1 MEDILMSIIGIIT
14 ASVLLFIFPL
24 MLISDSADD
33 ISQLTSQT
41 AVNNF
46 VDEVIKS
53 GKITTKEYVDLNN
66 ILLTTGNSYE
76 IEIELRILDF
86 NTAQT
91 YTTNNGL
98 EIGDNNTYYSIYTS
112 QIEDKLRKSDL
123 EDDKEY
129 NDTGVLIL
137 KEGDGISVT
146 VKNSSAT
153 LSQSLRNI
161 YYKATG
167 EDMHI
172 ILSTASF
179 NIQPCGSPSSKH
191 LLFIMQS

>member
-112 QIEDKLRKSDL
+112 QIEEKLRKSDL

-172 ILSTASF
+172 ILSTASGTVAI
-179 NIQPCGSPSSKH
+179 NGVR
-191 LLFIMQS
+191 

>member
-24 MLISDSADD
+24 MLVSDSADD
-33 ISQLTSQT
+33 IAQLTSQT
-41 AVNNF
+41 AANNF

-53 GKITTKEYVDLNN
+53 GKITAKEYEDLND
-66 ILLTTGNSYE
+66 LLITTGNSYE
-76 IEIELRILDF
+76 IEIELKILDF
-86 NTAQT
+86 NTAQK
-91 YTTNNGL
+91 YTTDTYNHPENALDSG
-98 EIGDNNTYYSIYTS
+98 NKNTYYSIYTS
-112 QIEDKLRKSDL
+112 QIEERL
-123 EDDKEY
+123 
-129 NDTGVLIL
+129 NDTGVLML

-161 YYKATG
+161 YYKSTG

-172 ILSTASF
+172 ILATASGTIAI
-179 NIQPCGSPSSKH
+179 NGGT
-191 LLFIMQS
+191 

>member
-33 ISQLTSQT
+33 IAQLTSQT

-46 VDEVIKS
+46 VDDVIKS
-53 GKITTKEYVDLNN
+53 GKITAKEYSDL
-66 ILLTTGNSYE
+66 IDMLITTGNSYE
-76 IEIELRILDF
+76 VDIELKILDY
-86 NTAQT
+86 NTAQKHT
-91 YTTNNGL
+91 INNSLNNG
-98 EIGDNNTYYSIYTS
+98 DKNTYYSIYTS
-112 QIEDKLRKSDL
+112 QIEDRLRETDV
-123 EDDKEY
+123 DDDGIL

-167 EDMHI
+167 EDIHI
-172 ILSTASF
+172 ILATASGTIAI
-179 NIQPCGSPSSKH
+179 NGTK
-191 LLFIMQS
+191 

>member
-24 MLISDSADD
+24 MLVSDSADD
-33 ISQLTSQT
+33 IAQLTSQT
-41 AVNNF
+41 AANNF

-53 GKITTKEYVDLNN
+53 GKITAKEYEDLND
-66 ILLTTGNSYE
+66 ILITTGNSYE
-76 IEIELRILDF
+76 IEIELKILDF
-86 NTAQT
+86 NTAQK
-91 YTTNNGL
+91 YTIDNSL
-98 EIGDNNTYYSIYTS
+98 EMGNKNTYYSIYTS
-112 QIEDKLRKSDL
+112 QIEERL
-123 EDDKEY
+123 
-129 NDTGVLIL
+129 NDTGVLML

-161 YYKATG
+161 YYKSTG

-172 ILSTASF
+172 ILATASGTIAI
-179 NIQPCGSPSSKH
+179 NGAT
-191 LLFIMQS
+191 

>member
-33 ISQLTSQT
+33 IAQLTSQT

-53 GKITTKEYVDLNN
+53 GKITIKEYEDLNDML
-66 ILLTTGNSYE
+66 ITTGNSYE
-76 IEIELRILDF
+76 VDIELKILDY
-86 NTAQT
+86 NTAQRH
-91 YTTNNGL
+91 TTDVDNPQNAL
-98 EIGDNNTYYSIYTS
+98 DIGDKNTYYSIYTN
-112 QIEDKLRKSDL
+112 QIEERLRESD
-123 EDDKEY
+123 
-129 NDTGVLIL
+129 GVLIL

-146 VKNSSAT
+146 VKNTSAT

-167 EDMHI
+167 EDIHI
-172 ILSTASF
+172 ILATASGTIAI
-179 NIQPCGSPSSKH
+179 NGIR
-191 LLFIMQS
+191 

>member
-24 MLISDSADD
+24 MLVSDSADD
-33 ISQLTSQT
+33 IAQLTSQT
-41 AVNNF
+41 AANNF

-53 GKITTKEYVDLNN
+53 GKITAKEYEDLND
-66 ILLTTGNSYE
+66 ILITTGNSYE
-76 IEIELRILDF
+76 IEIELKILDF
-86 NTAQT
+86 NTAQK
-91 YTTNNGL
+91 YTIDNSL
-98 EIGDNNTYYSIYTS
+98 EMGNKNTYYSIYTS
-112 QIEDKLRKSDL
+112 QIEERL
-123 EDDKEY
+123 
-129 NDTGVLIL
+129 NDTGVLML

-161 YYKATG
+161 YYKSTG

-172 ILSTASF
+172 ILATASGTIAI
-179 NIQPCGSPSSKH
+179 NGGT
-191 LLFIMQS
+191 